1 MALTK
6 TAIGEMAEAATMKFA
21 AYLLAGIAI
30 GVAVA
35 YWRIGGGPG
44 LDGAVGVADDTALEQ
59 RLSGLETELKQERY
73 ERQALADE
81 LAALQASLAESAA
94 GNGDAGSADQGNPRE
109 RIAATLESG
118 AGGPAFDRLRQRFPN
133 GLPADFAG
141 GRVDES
147 VLQQRQIDRFVA
159 AGLSAERAQWIL
171 NREDELQM
179 EVLNERYEA
188 QQNGTPEQDVAS
200 VSQKMRDE
208 LGDAD
213 YEKYLE
219 GLGRPTTI
227 NVRDVLTNSPAE
239 AAGLQAGDQIV
250 AYDGK
255 RVFDMN
261 ELTGLTYEGQPGASV
276 AIDVIRDGQPIQLYV
291 ERGPIGVSGGGRSL
305 RRRPQNI
312 GGNITGQ

>member
-1 MALTK
+1 
-6 TAIGEMAEAATMKFA
+6 MKFA
-21 AYLLAGIAI
+21 AFLLAGIAI

-44 LDGAVGVADDTALEQ
+44 LDPAVGVADGTALEQ
-59 RLSGLETELKQERY
+59 RLSGLETELKQERL
-73 ERQALADE
+73 ERRALADE

-94 GNGDAGSADQGNPRE
+94 GNGEAESAGQANPRE
-109 RIAATLESG
+109 RIAATFESG
-118 AGGPAFDRLRQRFPN
+118 GGPAFDRLRQRFPN

-141 GRVDES
+141 GGVDES
-147 VLQQRQIDRFVA
+147 VLEQRQIERFVA
-159 AGLSAERAQWIL
+159 AGLAPERAQWIL

-179 EVLNERYEA
+179 EVLNARYEA

-200 VSQKMRDE
+200 VSQKMREE
-208 LGDAD
+208 LGDTD

-227 NVRDVLTNSPAE
+227 NVRDVLSNSPAE

-276 AIDVIRDGQPIQLYV
+276 AIDVIRDGQQIQLYV

-305 RRRPQNI
+305 RRRP
-312 GGNITGQ
+312 

>member
-6 TAIGEMAEAATMKFA
+6 TAIGKMAEAATMKFA

-44 LDGAVGVADDTALEQ
+44 LDPAVGVTDDKALEQ
-59 RLSGLETELKQERY
+59 RLSGLETELEQERY

-81 LAALQASLAESAA
+81 LAALQARLAESA
-94 GNGDAGSADQGNPRE
+94 GTGEAGSAGQANPRE

-118 AGGPAFDRLRQRFPN
+118 EGPAVDRLRQRFPN

-147 VLQQRQIDRFVA
+147 VLEQRQIDRFVA

-179 EVLNERYEA
+179 DVLNARYEA

-200 VSQKMRDE
+200 VSQRMREE
-208 LGDAD
+208 LGDTD

-219 GLGRPTTI
+219 GLGRPTTV

-239 AAGLQAGDQIV
+239 SAGLQAGDQIV

-305 RRRPQNI
+305 RRRPPNF